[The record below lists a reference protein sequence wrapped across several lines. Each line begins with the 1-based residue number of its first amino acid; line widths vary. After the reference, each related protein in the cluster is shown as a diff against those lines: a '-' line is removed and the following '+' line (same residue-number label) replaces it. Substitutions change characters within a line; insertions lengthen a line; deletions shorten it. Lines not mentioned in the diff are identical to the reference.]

1 MHISLYASF
10 FFFNHSCTFL
20 LVSLYFFFFPLA
32 RGSHSHFVRRIL
44 LVPPPSLPSRDTVIV
59 SSLPILCRFVF
70 AIYRVMHAIDIYKAL
85 KDRVYIRSSVATCW
99 TRTFDGKSFEKKIFP
114 SVRAS
119 FALRSRFGRNRS
131 MKRTRSNA
139 GYLFLFF
146 FLFSPHTKRHI
157 LRKNKLP
164 ELVHCA
170 GGEGGREGPATQQT
184 AEIRRSR
191 NRRPVAAD
199 ENCDTIFVNA
209 NWYVLKSILLT
220 ND

>member
-170 GGEGGREGPATQQT
+170 GGEGGEGGTGDATNGRNSPIPKPPT
-184 AEIRRSR
+184 GCCRRKLR
-191 NRRPVAAD
+191 YHF
-199 ENCDTIFVNA
+199 C
-209 NWYVLKSILLT
+209 
-220 ND
+220 

>member
-1 MHISLYASF
+1 MPICFRDIPCNARDRYLQGTERSRIH
-10 FFFNHSCTFL
+10 TFVGRHVL
-20 LVSLYFFFFPLA
+20 NENF
-32 RGSHSHFVRRIL
+32 RRE
-44 LVPPPSLPSRDTVIV
+44 
-59 SSLPILCRFVF
+59 
-70 AIYRVMHAIDIYKAL
+70 K
-85 KDRVYIRSSVATCW
+85 
-99 TRTFDGKSFEKKIFP
+99 KKIFP

-170 GGEGGREGPATQQT
+170 GGEGGEGGTGDATNGRNSPIPKPPT
-184 AEIRRSR
+184 GCCRRKLR
-191 NRRPVAAD
+191 YHF
-199 ENCDTIFVNA
+199 C
-209 NWYVLKSILLT
+209 
-220 ND
+220 

>member
-1 MHISLYASF
+1 MHISLYAS

-20 LVSLYFFFFPLA
+20 LVSLYFFFPLA

-146 FLFSPHTKRHI
+146 FLFSPHTKRYI

-170 GGEGGREGPATQQT
+170 GGGRGGGRDRRRNKRPKFADPET
-184 AEIRRSR
+184 ADR
-191 NRRPVAAD
+191 
-199 ENCDTIFVNA
+199 
-209 NWYVLKSILLT
+209 LLPT
-220 ND
+220 KTAIPFLLMRIDMF

>member
-1 MHISLYASF
+1 M
-10 FFFNHSCTFL
+10 
-20 LVSLYFFFFPLA
+20 SLYFFFFLWLEDRIRISLGVYYSSPHPPFPHEIPL
-32 RGSHSHFVRRIL
+32 
-44 LVPPPSLPSRDTVIV
+44 SL